1 MSREL
6 ATGLILISGIG
17 HLTLSAGSLMVPVA
31 LKWNVHLKNLQPLL
45 RQMFWTY
52 AAYILMINVF
62 FGLICIIGTE
72 ELLNQTILAK
82 SIHLLIAV
90 YGLIRI
96 GVQFFYFDRTNAPKG
111 LLYSTGEI
119 VLVFFFMM
127 FTIIHV
133 VVFFV

>member
-1 MSREL
+1 
-6 ATGLILISGIG
+6 
-17 HLTLSAGSLMVPVA
+17 
-31 LKWNVHLKNLQPLL
+31 
-45 RQMFWTY
+45 MFWTY

-90 YGLIRI
+90 YWLIRI